1 MSYAITN
8 KAGRR
13 LSAFHS
19 NGGWSIRDVFPCSF
33 ANWFSFKTEKE
44 AEDYLKYMTK
54 DAEKQ
59 KKRWGDWADIALKFI
74 KTLKVTNLE

>member
-1 MSYAITN
+1 
-8 KAGRR
+8 
-13 LSAFHS
+13 
-19 NGGWSIRDVFPCSF
+19 
-33 ANWFSFKTEKE
+33 
-44 AEDYLKYMTK
+44 MTK